1 MPSVQEAEAGGLPGV
16 WGELRLSSK
25 SLSHKENNVAETWED
40 YYQGIKQNADYLGLE
55 RFTDTSIGFFK

>member
-16 WGELRLSSK
+16 WGEPRLYSK

-40 YYQGIKQNADYLGLE
+40 YYQGIKQNADCPGLE
-55 RFTDTSIGFFK
+55 QFTDTRICFFK